1 MNRTCLLL
9 SIVVWLLA
17 APFAAQPHALNPD
30 SIDRYVE
37 ATLTPTQIVLVY
49 QLILGLN
56 PTEDASRRLDPNDD
70 GEITDE
76 ERDRYLQ
83 SEGRRYGGRQ
93 YIKVGDEVLMPE
105 YRMGDAYSYIGHN
118 GINVIKVDFGYVC
131 PLPASLPRGAT
142 LDFQLKD
149 YDLETVPGWKQMQVI
164 STEGAHF
171 EGHIPYTEYKPFDYE
186 ILNTKGFA
194 PATDSINGQV
204 SFDKP
209 TEASPVDIVLPEKPG
224 PEIIR
229 DNTWQYWVFG
239 GVAIVA
245 ATFIA
250 AFVMKMRR

>member
-1 MNRTCLLL
+1 MNRTRLTL
-9 SIVVWLLA
+9 SIIVWLLA

-37 ATLTPTQIVLVY
+37 ATLSPTQIVLVY

-56 PTEDASRRLDPNDD
+56 PTEAASRRLDPNDN
-70 GEITDE
+70 GEITDA

-83 SEGRRYGGRQ
+83 SEGQRYGGRQ

-105 YRMGDAYSYIGHN
+105 YRMGDAYSYVGHN
-118 GINVIKVDFGYVC
+118 GINVIKIDFGYVC

-164 STEGAHF
+164 ATKGAQYS
-171 EGHIPYTEYKPFDYE
+171 GHIPYTEYQPFDYE

-204 SFDKP
+204 AFDKP
-209 TEASPVDIVLPEKPG
+209 TVASAIDIELPQKPG
-224 PEIIR
+224 PEVVR
-229 DNTWQYWVFG
+229 NNTWQYWVLG
-239 GVAIVA
+239 GIAIVA
-245 ATFIA
+245 AAFIT
-250 AFVMKMRR
+250 AFAMKMRR